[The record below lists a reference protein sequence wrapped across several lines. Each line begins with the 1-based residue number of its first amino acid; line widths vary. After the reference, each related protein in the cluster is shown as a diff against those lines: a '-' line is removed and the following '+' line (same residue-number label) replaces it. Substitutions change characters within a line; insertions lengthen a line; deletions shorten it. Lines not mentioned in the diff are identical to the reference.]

1 MMIISIRTMI
11 EQDWPDVRRIYLEG
25 IETGLATFET
35 SAPEWEKWNKSHR
48 LTCRLVAA
56 DAAGHIL
63 GWAALTPV
71 SDRCVYAGVAEVSL
85 YVEKDARG
93 AGVGKALL
101 RAILEQSEQEGLWTI
116 QAGIMADNLASIK
129 LHEACG
135 FRLVGYREKIGQL
148 DGLWRDTV
156 LMEHRT
162 RRI

>member
-1 MMIISIRTMI
+1 MMAITIRLME

-35 SAPEWEKWNKSHR
+35 SAPDWEKWNKTHR
-48 LTCRLVAA
+48 LTCRLVAT
-56 DAAGHIL
+56 DVDWHIL

-71 SDRCVYAGVAEVSL
+71 SDRCVYAGVAEVSV
-85 YVEKDARG
+85 YIGKNARG
-93 AGVGKALL
+93 VGVGKALL
-101 RAILEQSEQEGLWTI
+101 RAILEQSEQAGLWTI

-148 DGLWRDTV
+148 DGRWRDTV
-156 LMEHRT
+156 LME
-162 RRI
+162 RRSKKI